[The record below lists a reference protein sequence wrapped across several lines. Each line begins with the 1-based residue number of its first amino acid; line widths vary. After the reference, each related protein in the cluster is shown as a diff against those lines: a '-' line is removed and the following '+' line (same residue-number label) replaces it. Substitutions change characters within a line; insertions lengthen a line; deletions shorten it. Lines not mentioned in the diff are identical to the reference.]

1 MSDLESNWYS
11 CLKAS
16 SVRIYERGWTY
27 FKEYMDK
34 SAEEILAEKKA
45 NNDFYKTKIFQFKD
59 WLMKTK
65 RLSPNT
71 ARTATGVVRG
81 FFNFYNT
88 PIHMHNKE
96 KQRLD
101 KASRTTTDYKFTRKD
116 IAKMVLVSNLPEKY
130 VILFGK
136 SVGLRANDFLKFT
149 FGDFRKLD
157 LEQDAP
163 IYMGE
168 YNTQKKGV
176 KCNPFIDSD
185 SLPVI
190 KAIIESNKDRDN
202 KDRIITKRASELS
215 VILQRIS
222 EKANLE
228 TGNDRVRFHNLR
240 KWLITRLS
248 ATMSESSWKQ
258 IVGKQISEGAYVS
271 TQLLHTAYKNALK
284 DLSVMNGGNGHS
296 AKFEK
301 LKEEN
306 NTLRTI
312 LVSILGGR
320 DAIEKILS
328 QKVKSIGD
336 TGKPMD
342 YRKLNDSELL
352 EMYSRFV

>member
-1 MSDLESNWYS
+1 MSKLESNWYS

-16 SVRIYERGWTY
+16 SVRIYERNWAY
-27 FKEYMDK
+27 FKEYMGK

-45 NNDFYKTKIFQFKD
+45 DNDFYKTKIFQFKD
-59 WLMKTK
+59 WLIKTK
-65 RLSPNT
+65 RLSSTT

-101 KASRTTTDYKFTRKD
+101 KATRTTTDYKFTHKD
-116 IAKMVLVSNLPEKY
+116 IAKMSLVAKLEEKY
-130 VILFGK
+130 ILLFGK

-157 LEQDAP
+157 LEQETP

-168 YNTQKKGV
+168 YVTQKKGV
-176 KCNPFIDSD
+176 KANPFIDTD
-185 SLPVI
+185 CFPVV
-190 KAIIESNKDRDN
+190 KAILEANKDKDN
-202 KDRIITKRASELS
+202 KQKVITKRASELS
-215 VILQRIS
+215 VILQRLV
-222 EKANLE
+222 EKANIQ

-248 ATMSESSWKQ
+248 ATMSESQWKQ

-271 TQLLHTAYKNALK
+271 TELLYTAYKNALK
-284 DLSVMNGGNGHS
+284 ELTVLGSGNGHS

-301 LKEEN
+301 LKQEN
-306 NTLRTI
+306 DFMKSLFI
-312 LVSILGGR
+312 KMLGGR
-320 DAIEKILS
+320 EKLEKALS
-328 QKVKSIGD
+328 ENVHSVGE

-342 YRKLNDSELL
+342 YSKLSDMELL
-352 EMYSRFV
+352 EMYQRFM